1 MTRSFRIRPLRLSLA
16 ILTAAVAIGGLTLG
30 SAMASRATSATA
42 LPCRTG
48 GPGCMHIRFTNAWF
62 GGKTVQL
69 EYSHAYYC
77 AEPPGSDASSHCE
90 AGAASKTPPPS
101 GPVVSSIYLLVP
113 KGFTPPSSSV
123 MCWKRCIDQPGTMDL
138 SRIGGAKNAVL
149 SPRSFVIEEDE
160 SFQST
165 WWPVVVV
172 GVKNLQAWNK
182 IAGAKT
188 IDSVD
193 ACQASGNCA
202 QEAETNGFLFFQ
214 VLGPGM
220 SPQGPA

>member
-1 MTRSFRIRPLRLSLA
+1 MTRFLRVRPVRLGVT
-16 ILTAAVAIGGLTLG
+16 ILTIAAAIGGLTLG
-30 SAMASRATSATA
+30 SAMASRSARSSA

-48 GPGCMHIRFTNAWF
+48 GPGCMHIGFTDAWF

-69 EYSHAYYC
+69 EYSHGYFC
-77 AEPPGSDASSHCE
+77 AEPPESDASSHCE
-90 AGAASKTPPPS
+90 AGTAAKTPPPS

-113 KGFTPPSSSV
+113 KGFTPPSSTV
-123 MCWKRCIDQPGTMDL
+123 MCWMRCIDQPRTIDL
-138 SRIGGAKNAVL
+138 SRIGGGKNAVL
-149 SPRSFVIEEDE
+149 SPRSFVIEDAE

-172 GVKNLQAWNK
+172 GVKNLRAWNQ
-182 IAGAKT
+182 IAAAKT